1 METCSIC
8 GKEFKNKAGLTLH
21 KKSCKEVEPEVIHNV
36 EAIDAGLTA
45 NQRVIL
51 KLMDK
56 ARSTFDAKARYD
68 IECMIK
74 ELMKSEG

>member
-1 METCSIC
+1 METCNIC

-36 EAIDAGLTA
+36 EAMDVGLTA

-56 ARSTFDAKARYD
+56 ARSTFDAYSRFM
-68 IECMIK
+68 IEEEIRRLSK
-74 ELMKSEG
+74 